1 MFFHYLKMAFRSLG
15 KYRMQNII
23 SIVSLAVA
31 LFCFSINM
39 YLTRSLLEVDNWVDD
54 QVVYLK
60 TKTKDFSYYDV
71 SYNLAKEF
79 QSQRPEI
86 EVVSWF
92 RTVSMG
98 WNKADGQSL
107 VNYDYFVFTDTA
119 LLDVIG
125 LNLVAGNWQSVCR
138 TDAEHCVVL
147 AESFASKQF
156 GSAYSAIGQE
166 MYFEGMGMVT
176 VQAVLKD
183 LPYANSI
190 TGFQYSAG
198 WLLSKD
204 EKFYNRPGFA
214 WAKLKEGIDPDQF
227 CNDVL
232 SYSVPATTDSDE
244 IKNIVAT
251 TRKSSGESDLGFIR
265 TSLML
270 LLISLPGIL
279 ILAVA
284 LFNYFHLLVNS
295 ILSGRRE
302 YALRRVH
309 GARTVDMWKM
319 VSAQII
325 LITVLTGILSLIIAR
340 YVTPLIAVTNST
352 GNASGGSTEF
362 FMATGVIVKHTL
374 QYILMLIA
382 AGLLIAWFAV
392 IRIKRA
398 EMSDMI
404 KRNYG
409 GRNFMLGV
417 QLTVAQLTVTLLV
430 AMFLKMQS
438 NLTGLYSWLS
448 IQDKKCIISDKV
460 FGSMT
465 DLAPEVEYL
474 KSYPYITHVTTMFR
488 EYLSRD
494 NILITEYAT
503 GGYDDKMNCN
513 RVIISPEVLD
523 MYEVGLKAGRMPQ
536 KSNEI
541 LVDDRFIERFG
552 LNIGDTIRVQDLTRN
567 YPDIGSVFIYNSES
581 DWIPLVVTGHIDML
595 LEKTDFR
602 NMMVEYDQPVI
613 YCNWKVLNGFVV
625 VRCLPGH
632 EDETRAVITA
642 YHNPDYDAERD
653 GIDYSM
659 TPSLY
664 DLLDENN
671 TVWNSIGFIAWIVA
685 IIAFIITLLG
695 VYSAISIDTTRRRK
709 EMAVRKINGART
721 GRITMLFVNLYVKLF
736 IISSAVSIPLSAFLI
751 KTMIMNNKPYEKG
764 AGYAIL
770 FYMCIVLIMV
780 AFVSLTIG
788 FKIYRISRENPADV
802 IKSE

>member
-1 MFFHYLKMAFRSLG
+1 MFLHYLKMALRSLG
-15 KYRMQNII
+15 KYRMQNVI

-39 YLTRSLLEVDNWVDD
+39 YMTRSLLEVDNWADD

-60 TKTKDFSYYDV
+60 TKTKDFNYYDV
-71 SYNLAKEF
+71 QYNMVKEF
-79 QSQRPEI
+79 QGQRPEI
-86 EVVSWF
+86 EAVSWF
-92 RTVSMG
+92 MTVSMG

-119 LLDVIG
+119 VMDVLGLD
-125 LNLVAGNWQSVCR
+125 LVAGNWQSVCR
-138 TDAEHCVVL
+138 TGAEHCVVL
-147 AESFASKQF
+147 AESFARKQF
-156 GSAYSAIGQE
+156 GSADSAIGHE
-166 MYFEGMGMVT
+166 MYIQELGTIT

-190 TGFQYSAG
+190 TGYEYSAG

-204 EKFYNRPGFA
+204 EKFYRNLGLA
-214 WAKLKEGIDPDQF
+214 WAKLKEGIDPDEF
-227 CNDVL
+227 CNEV
-232 SYSVPATTDSDE
+232 SCYNAPAAVDSDDT
-244 IKNIVAT
+244 KNIMAT
-251 TRKSSGESDLGFIR
+251 RTSPGKSDLGFLR
-265 TSLML
+265 TSLLL

-279 ILAVA
+279 ILVVA

-319 VSAQII
+319 VSVQII
-325 LITVLTGILSLIIAR
+325 LTTILTGILSLIIAR
-340 YVTPLIAVTNST
+340 YVTPMITVTNAT
-352 GNASGGSTEF
+352 GNASGGVTEF
-362 FMATGVIVKHTL
+362 FMATDVILKHTL
-374 QYILMLIA
+374 QYILMLIV
-382 AGLLIAWFAV
+382 AGLAIAWFAV

-430 AMFLKMQS
+430 AMFLKMKS
-438 NLTGLYSWLS
+438 NLTEPYSWLG
-448 IQDKKCIISDKV
+448 IQDKKCIISDKF

-494 NILITEYAT
+494 NTLITEYTT

-523 MYEVGLKAGRMPQ
+523 MYEVELKAGRMPQ
-536 KSNEI
+536 KTNEI
-541 LVDDRFIERFG
+541 LVDDHFIERFG

-567 YPDIGSVFIYNSES
+567 YPDAGWFFIYNSET
-581 DWIPLVVTGHIDML
+581 DWIPLVITGHIDNL

-602 NMMVEYDQPVI
+602 RMADHDQPAI

-632 EDETRAVITA
+632 ENETRAAITG
-642 YHNPDYDAERD
+642 YHNPDYDVERD
-653 GIDYSM
+653 GIDYIM

-721 GRITMLFVNLYVKLF
+721 GRITMLFANLYVKLF

-751 KTMIMNNKPYEKG
+751 RTAILNNKPFEKG
-764 AGYAIL
+764 AGYVIL
-770 FYMCIVLIMV
+770 FYLCIVLIMV
-780 AFVSLTIG
+780 AFVGLTIG
-788 FKIYRISRENPADV
+788 FKKYRISRENPADV
-802 IKSE
+802 IKSD